1 MVRIVSKP
9 LEVDAPSERRRV
21 GAEPIDVRIAFIPR
35 DRDMIFR
42 LRHRML
48 QGRVPADSR
57 LIETNG
63 RLIDPDDAGSVLLGA
78 FDRHGEAVACI
89 RMRPLD
95 DEQGASRLPSA
106 LVGLGRRLS
115 STGARSSTS
124 SDLVLAPEAD
134 RHVQV
139 RMVAAMFSL
148 ARERSWAFDVCA
160 ATPEE
165 VPLRRRL
172 GYEETGVDVDG
183 ADEGS
188 ARRLMHLV
196 FPDPRTPAPRRRF
209 LGR

>member
-9 LEVDAPSERRRV
+9 LELDAATGRSEF
-21 GAEPIDVRIAFIPR
+21 GAEPIDVRVALTPR
-35 DRDMIFR
+35 DRDTIFR

-48 QGRVPADSR
+48 HGRVPADSR
-57 LIETNG
+57 LLETNG
-63 RLIDPDDAGSVLLGA
+63 RLVDPDDAGSVLLGA
-78 FDRHGEAVACI
+78 FDRHGEAVASI

-95 DEQGASRLPSA
+95 DETAIAQFPSA
-106 LVGLGRRLS
+106 LGGLGRRLS

-139 RMVAAMFSL
+139 RLVAAMFAV
-148 ARERSWAFDVCA
+148 ARERSWTFDVCA
-160 ATPEE
+160 VTADEI
-165 VPLRRRL
+165 PLRRRL
-172 GYEETGVDVDG
+172 GYEATGLEVETTG
-183 ADEGS
+183 EGPG
-188 ARRLMHLV
+188 RHLMHMA